1 MSAKGT
7 DALRFGKE
15 FTDLSAL
22 EQLESSCEINA
33 IGWIWFELAQKT
45 GLSDDPTKEI
55 QAILDKNWLD
65 NMPKHGDLAKPR
77 ALDVIAALNRFR
89 RAKFQQK
96 KVDWGDLT

>member
-1 MSAKGT
+1 MRCV
-7 DALRFGKE
+7 LKE

-55 QAILDKNWLD
+55 QAMLDKIGWTTYPS
-65 NMPKHGDLAKPR
+65 M
-77 ALDVIAALNRFR
+77 VIS
-89 RAKFQQK
+89 QTTSTGC
-96 KVDWGDLT
+96 DCSS